1 MRKICFPYKRMISML
16 LVLICMLGLLP
27 TAALAAD
34 APSSIKMEDCTHNGV
49 HYESPS
55 LGTCW
60 LHQMTFDYN
69 QKSTIGF
76 CAEHGKGMG
85 WSLEGQTWGKPKPIT
100 DPTVQT
106 MMAYYYA
113 HTTGVFTDQAHALG
127 VDEVWG
133 SDYSWTMNAWVQAII
148 WRYKAGLLADPA
160 TACAEEL
167 LCVYNNLEH
176 TSYSS
181 IDDLLD
187 GMSFRDRTQYILDLG
202 KQGVWGECTVY
213 EYQYTGSSTSS
224 HQAKDVQAIMIGN
237 LDVTREKYDLT
248 VKKVDATNPNK
259 GLPGARFMVRSEN
272 GTYEQ
277 EIVTGSDG
285 TYTLKGLDASTY
297 SIVELEA
304 PEGYQIDNAGP
315 QYVALPNG
323 SSRAVTVTFTDT
335 PEVTSEGS
343 IRKVDAD
350 DPTTGLAGAVIRIDG
365 VDNSFTGTYTTGLGG
380 CLTDVPWD
388 TMPLGSFTATEL
400 TPPAG
405 YSLSPDPDKVKQEF
419 VWDGKHDVSLVFE
432 NDARVKIELLKLDD
446 SDDPL
451 PDAVFHVVKDGQII
465 ATEKTD
471 SSGRIVVPNVTE
483 GMYAFIEKSVPAPMA
498 TLLEPVIVHVD
509 QATVDGGGTVKVTA
523 KDQRLP
529 NLTIW
534 KRDGS
539 DENTVIPGTVF
550 EVKGIHSGFFF
561 AGLTA

>member
-388 TMPLGSFTATEL
+388 TMPIGSFTATEL

-498 TLLEPVIVHVD
+498 TPKS
-509 QATVDGGGTVKVTA
+509 GTVTGRNRHGRCGCRTPY
-523 KDQRLP
+523 QRRTVMNKRSSRTGGETSRPFCLP
-529 NLTIW
+529 REGRISIFTLKT
-534 KRDGS
+534 
-539 DENTVIPGTVF
+539 
-550 EVKGIHSGFFF
+550 
-561 AGLTA
+561 